1 MNNVTISIDSVH
13 FLKKYQGKAPYIF
26 ASNSS
31 IAPATLAMSEAL
43 SVAFEL
49 HFKRLLVLSGI
60 FYVFTAYL

>member
-1 MNNVTISIDSVH
+1 MNNVTISIDGVH
-13 FLKKYQGKAPYIF
+13 FLKKYQAIFF

-43 SVAFEL
+43 SVAIEL